1 MVVGA
6 SVENLHAGWFAF
18 WLKTG
23 KSRVRRA
30 LQCVLTMCGIP
41 VCWSARDSQKQQ
53 GKPKAVRISSA
64 GPRRVPTKMVRGIAV
79 ARRRE
84 PFGKAVSRTGG
95 VTYAFTRDTVRHS
108 AARQKTQQ
116 NHFVFR
122 LGVVLHQLL
131 LIEFRYHVLRCGVRA
146 GSLQGWLGDS
156 FLKRSRLSRQ
166 PKRQRNLKLLTKLDG
181 SLRVSSALHN
191 WRAKRRQARRCI

>member
-1 MVVGA
+1 VGGLYEHSQHIEGDAPVKIERNSSANCRAFRPTSQDDEEVDDMSLHDAGAAQSMVVGA

-53 GKPKAVRISSA
+53 GKPKAARISSA
-64 GPRRVPTKMVRGIAV
+64 GRRRVPTKMVRGIAV

-84 PFGKAVSRTGG
+84 PFWEGG
-95 VTYAFTRDTVRHS
+95 
-108 AARQKTQQ
+108 QQ
-116 NHFVFR
+116 NRWRDVRFYEGHGTAQR
-122 LGVVLHQLL
+122 STA
-131 LIEFRYHVLRCGVRA
+131 ENTAKPLRI
-146 GSLQGWLGDS
+146 
-156 FLKRSRLSRQ
+156 
-166 PKRQRNLKLLTKLDG
+166 
-181 SLRVSSALHN
+181 SS
-191 WRAKRRQARRCI
+191 WRCAAF